1 MEVPSRRGCQ
11 CQVAYLVPPAP
22 RSGQDGPGPGECSPK
37 SPVGNSPRRAR
48 FTRPLHLFDSTGRWS
63 VHWLKGLAFQSAAL
77 RYVTNTEALQSAS
90 TSGPSSIVSI
100 HSTRIALA
108 YSVPA
113 FQLNIHRT
121 SRQRQQQ
128 QHPVIPIIIL
138 SPLLS
143 RSNQSIKVCSDLIS

>member
-1 MEVPSRRGCQ
+1 MPSRRGCQ

-22 RSGQDGPGPGECSPK
+22 RSGQDGPGPGECSPNLK

-48 FTRPLHLFDSTGRWS
+48 FTRVLHLWL
-63 VHWLKGLAFQSAAL
+63 HWQVVRSLAQRLGILVCRTAL
-77 RYVTNTEALQSAS
+77 WNKQRSLTLQV
-90 TSGPSSIVSI
+90 PSSIASV

-113 FQLNIHRT
+113 LQLNIHRT
-121 SRQRQQQ
+121 SRQQQ
-128 QHPVIPIIIL
+128 QHTTVIPIIVL

-143 RSNQSIKVCSDLIS
+143 RSKRSIKVCSDLIS